1 MPWDKPQPLQSW
13 TPQQQAAWQS
23 EVWARTKFFQFD
35 WTPPLIPATFLFNF
49 FMASVMPADIL
60 SNACIGLRIGMGLK
74 LTSPALPARGLV
86 WDCTVEAND
95 TATIWIQNF
104 GPFDQTPPAGL
115 WTLSGV
121 IV

>member
-1 MPWDKPQPLQSW
+1 MPWSKPQPLQSW
-13 TPQQQAAWQS
+13 TELQKAQWNT
-23 EVWARTKFFQFD
+23 EVWARVKFFQFD
-35 WTPPLIPATFLFNF
+35 WTPPLIPAGFLFNF
-49 FMASVMPADIL
+49 LMASVAPADIL
-60 SNACIGLRIGMGLK
+60 TNACVGLRIGMGLK
-74 LTSPALPARGLV
+74 LTAPALPSTGLV

-104 GPFDQTPPAGL
+104 SAANQTPPAGL